1 MRNLCNVESAVAT
14 CDSYNFDKPNLSLRS
29 KNKKKTNHHHS
40 NKIRR
45 FTFAELESATNGFS
59 PRTFLGKGSHA
70 SVFLATLDG
79 GELTAAV
86 KRTTVS
92 VTATAENEIEILSR
106 IWSSRIVNLIGY
118 AVDSVGGDRKKL
130 LLVVEY
136 MPNGSLYDL
145 IHKNPKPRGW
155 SNRVRFAH
163 QIAKAV
169 QALHGSNPPVIHRDI
184 KSSNVLIDERG
195 NARLSDFGLAL
206 RGHAEDVRVMSTP
219 PAGTLGYLDP
229 CYLAPADVSP
239 KSDVF
244 SFGIL
249 LLEMVSGRRAIDVNY
264 SPPSILEWALPL
276 IKSGNYQG
284 ICDHRIRGTTDP
296 TVSRELALL
305 AVRCVRS
312 KAERRPA
319 MAEVVECLKTVYK
332 RVRVAP
338 LWNNLRRRVGRV
350 ERSPPLG
357 GGGFDGSDGEE
368 KSMRTSRHGSRR
380 SLSGRSRK
388 VSSVPSP
395 DTCMLTI
402 EEVATRGRHRVGR
415 SKSVGSFREMKVG
428 PEVEVNSLKKRAQ
441 AQVTVKKPIAT
452 LSKSRSTSV
461 LHSRS
466 NSNHGKNNGMQLQQV
481 EINPEIKEAN
491 ALP

>member
-1 MRNLCNVESAVAT
+1 MRYLCNVESAVAT
-14 CDSYNFDKPNLSLRS
+14 CDSYNFDKPNLNLSLRS

-40 NKIRR
+40 TKIRR

-59 PRTFLGKGSHA
+59 PRTFLGKGSQA

-79 GELTAAV
+79 GALTAAV
-86 KRTTVS
+86 KRTAVS
-92 VTATAENEIEILSR
+92 VTATAENEIEVLSK
-106 IWSSRIVNLIGY
+106 IWSRRIVNLIGY
-118 AVDSVGGDRKKL
+118 AVDSLGGDRKRL

-145 IHKNPKPRGW
+145 IHKNPKPPGW
-155 SNRVRFAH
+155 SKRVRFAL

-206 RGHAEDVRVMSTP
+206 RGHVEDVRVMSTP

-276 IKSGNYQG
+276 VKSGNYQG
-284 ICDHRIRGTTDP
+284 ICDRRIRGPTDP

-338 LWNNLRRRVGRV
+338 LWNNLRRRVGDV

-368 KSMRTSRHGSRR
+368 KSVRTSRHGSRR
-380 SLSGRSRK
+380 TLSGRSRK

-395 DTCMLTI
+395 DQCMLTI
-402 EEVATRGRHRVGR
+402 EEVATRGRQRVGR
-415 SKSVGSFREMKVG
+415 SKSVGSFRDIKVR
-428 PEVEVNSLKKRAQ
+428 PEVEE
-441 AQVTVKKPIAT
+441 VK
-452 LSKSRSTSV
+452 
-461 LHSRS
+461 
-466 NSNHGKNNGMQLQQV
+466 
-481 EINPEIKEAN
+481 INPEIKEVN
-491 ALP
+491 VLP